1 MSRLQELENPELVSG
16 AKRRRSG
23 PRAPLISLDQPG
35 RLRAMHV
42 CAVLSV
48 SRATLY
54 VRMRSGLYPKPDGY
68 EGRFPYWKT
77 STIRAFVIA

>member
-1 MSRLQELENPELVSG
+1 MSRLERLENSELVSG
-16 AKRRRSG
+16 TKRGRSG

-35 RLRAMHV
+35 RLRALHV

-48 SRATLY
+48 SRPTLY
-54 VRMRSGLYPKPDGY
+54 ARMRAGLYPKPDGY